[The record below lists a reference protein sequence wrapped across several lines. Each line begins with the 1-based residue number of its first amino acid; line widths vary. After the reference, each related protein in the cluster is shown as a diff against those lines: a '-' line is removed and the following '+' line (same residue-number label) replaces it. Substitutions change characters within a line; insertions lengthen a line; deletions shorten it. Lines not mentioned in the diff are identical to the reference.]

1 MYLHAGN
8 NFVVN
13 EKDIIG
19 IFDMDNTT
27 VSHQGRDFLP
37 NAQRN
42 GKIINA
48 SEGLPRSYIVASTK
62 EGTKIYLSSI
72 SSKVLARRVNS
83 RKNHPEE
90 LQDLGALL

>member
-8 NFVVN
+8 NFVIN

-48 SEGLPRSYIVASTK
+48 SEGLPRSYIVVK
-62 EGTKIYLSSI
+62 DNGETKIYLSSI
-72 SSKVLARRVNS
+72 SSRVLAKRVES
-83 RKNHPEE
+83 KNQQTDFTS
-90 LQDLGALL
+90 LF

>member
-1 MYLHAGN
+1 MFLHAGN
-8 NFVVN
+8 NFVIN

-42 GKIINA
+42 NKIINA
-48 SEGLPRSYIVASTK
+48 SEGLPRSYIVTSTK
-62 EGTKIYLSSI
+62 GETKVYLSSI
-72 SSKVLARRVNS
+72 SSMVLAKRANS
-83 RKNHPEE
+83 KTAQGDINDFNN
-90 LQDLGALL
+90 LF